1 MTRLPDFTIAVPAV
15 LLAAACASTADS
27 VDEPSSGK
35 VDRTGSSLPAKD
47 YGAANVRRRGSRL
60 HRPRQ
65 PADAER
71 AQHETGRLPALRVI
85 R

>member
-47 YGAANVRRRGSRL
+47 YGAANVEVASPDVINPVNRPMPSVLSTKPGGCRRC
-60 HRPRQ
+60 
-65 PADAER
+65 A
-71 AQHETGRLPALRVI
+71 
-85 R
+85 